1 MENFNFVI
9 RFTIDLLENNDM
21 DGAQKMVDG
30 CTSKFNIVDL
40 QLTPLTIKLF
50 KEIDFT
56 AAAQDIINALLY
68 IRMVYNSQ
76 KQGVNFI

>member
-9 RFTIDLLENNDM
+9 RFTIELLESHDM

-40 QLTPLTIKLF
+40 ELTPLTIKLF
-50 KEIDFT
+50 KQIDFT
-56 AAAQDIINALLY
+56 STAARDIINELLY
-68 IRMVYNSQ
+68 IKMVRNS
-76 KQGVNFI
+76 